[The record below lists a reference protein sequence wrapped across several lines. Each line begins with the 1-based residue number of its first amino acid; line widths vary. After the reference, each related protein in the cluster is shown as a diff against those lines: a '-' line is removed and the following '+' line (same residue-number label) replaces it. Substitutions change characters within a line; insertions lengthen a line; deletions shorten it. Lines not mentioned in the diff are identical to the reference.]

1 MNITI
6 FDDSSSE
13 DDEHFLVHL
22 INPRGGASVGIGG
35 TVKVTIVNSDDA
47 YGVIEFEPI
56 SLNVVV
62 SEDETQPSTTTLRVR
77 SLH

>member
-1 MNITI
+1 MNLTI
-6 FDDSSSE
+6 LDDSISE

-22 INPRGGASVGIGG
+22 INPTGGASVGVSGG

-56 SLNVVV
+56 SLNIV
-62 SEDETQPSTTTLRVR
+62 SSEGQAQPTTVTLSVC
-77 SLH
+77 